1 MRSRDSFLVSVIA
14 DIRHDGTLQ
23 TGRDV
28 TETTSV
34 LVIKDQASNRV
45 SEVRAKLAD
54 PRHLFSDSSTRGN
67 VVLSS
72 EFHLLPAPT
81 PLCRRNV

>member
-1 MRSRDSFLVSVIA
+1 MRSRYSILVSPIA
-14 DIRHDGTLQ
+14 DIRHDRTLQ
-23 TGRDV
+23 TGRDE
-28 TETTSV
+28 TETSV
-34 LVIKDQASNRV
+34 LVIKDLARDRV

-54 PRHLFSDSSTRGN
+54 PRNLFSDSGSRVN

-81 PLCRRNV
+81 LLCQRNV